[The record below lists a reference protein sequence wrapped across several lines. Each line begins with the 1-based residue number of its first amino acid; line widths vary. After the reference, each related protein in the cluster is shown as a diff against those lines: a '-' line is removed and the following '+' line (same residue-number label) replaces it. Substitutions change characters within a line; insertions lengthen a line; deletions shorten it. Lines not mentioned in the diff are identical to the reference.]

1 MNSLLWDN
9 VLLMRFKIIY
19 FWFGLP
25 VLLAILWFLAFYMPV
40 SSFTVKQQA
49 ELSAAQR
56 TREVTGNAVRDV
68 LEARKK
74 DAQARL
80 SIDRISK
87 NMPMYHQFPSVLKTV
102 VQSGNKGGV
111 VFDSLNST
119 VLPNDSQQISSL
131 IKPALDMGL
140 KGRFLDIGKF
150 LEEVEKQKGYK
161 RIAEG
166 KVSYT
171 DKDYPVL
178 TGKFLIEFRA
188 WKGD

>member
-1 MNSLLWDN
+1 LNSLLLDS

-19 FWFGLP
+19 LWFSLP
-25 VLLAILWFLAFYMPV
+25 FLLAILWFLAFYMPV

-56 TREVTGNAVRDV
+56 TREVTGNALRDV
-68 LEARKK
+68 LEARTK

-87 NMPMYHQFPSVLKTV
+87 NMPMYHQFPSVLKAV
-102 VQSGNKGGV
+102 VESGNKGGV
-111 VFDSLNST
+111 VFDSLNSV
-119 VLPNDSQQISSL
+119 VLPNDSQQIPSL

-140 KGRFLDIGKF
+140 KGRFLDICKF
-150 LEEVEKQKGYK
+150 LEGAGQQKGYK
-161 RIAEG
+161 RIADG
-166 KVSYT
+166 RLTYT

-188 WKGD
+188 WKED